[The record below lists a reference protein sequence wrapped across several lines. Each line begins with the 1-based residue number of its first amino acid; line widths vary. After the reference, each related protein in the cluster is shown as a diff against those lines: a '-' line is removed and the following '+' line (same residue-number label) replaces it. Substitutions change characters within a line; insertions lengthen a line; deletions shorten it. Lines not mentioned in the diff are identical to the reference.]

1 MAKLPV
7 RLPQFGPRTRKLLF
21 VLGMVL
27 LAFVSFLFA
36 FQLVF
41 PYDRVADRI
50 EAMAAAKVDLHI
62 GSVARSVIPG
72 RFYLKDV
79 TLKTHPTK
87 EELDH
92 AMAIADPKE
101 RDKQLAL
108 ASTTVFV
115 DEIEVDIGLLPLI
128 GGKASID
135 FVAKLDDGRISG
147 NFGISKSGTS
157 VSIEGSDVPS
167 ERLPMREALSNLPM
181 SGIVNFDVS
190 LDLPNEKLKTGKIGP
205 NWTHADA
212 TAEFECPSGCVIG
225 DGKAKLKLKAKN
237 SRSQA
242 FAGEG
247 TEFGRVKIQSLLAQ
261 AELKDGKFDITKL
274 DVQSSDLELHV
285 DYTMTLAENIDQ
297 SAVLGCIRF
306 KPTAALR
313 KREPKTYDQIL
324 LTGAARDM
332 STGLDNIKLQ
342 GTFKHLRKLAKLC
355 GPNAAGGRDI
365 DSTPSRPNLT
375 VHTPDAPLHAPTP
388 QIKPTPAPP
397 PPPTTA
403 IPKPTPTVPP
413 GDPRLGS
420 ASGPGSN
427 GAGAGATGAGATGA
441 PAGSGSDTDAAEPQ
455 PVPEP
460 GSPEADGV
468 R

>member
-1 MAKLPV
+1 MAKLPI
-7 RLPQFGPRTRKLLF
+7 RIPQFGPRTRKLLF

-41 PYDRVADRI
+41 PYDRAADRL
-50 EAMAAAKVDLHI
+50 EALAASKVDLHI
-62 GSVARSVIPG
+62 GSVKRSIIPG
-72 RFYLKDV
+72 RFFLEDV
-79 TLKTHPTK
+79 TIKTHPSK
-87 EELDH
+87 EDLDH

-115 DEIEVDIGLLPLI
+115 DEIEVDIGLLSLI

-147 NFGISKSGTS
+147 NFAVSKSNTS
-157 VSIEGSDVPS
+157 VSIDGSEVPS

-181 SGIVNFDVS
+181 SGTVNFEVS
-190 LDLPNEKLKTGKIGP
+190 LDLPNEKLKTGKVGP

-212 TAEFECPSGCVIG
+212 SLEFDCPDGCVIG

-242 FAGEG
+242 FAGDG
-247 TEFGRVKIQSLLAQ
+247 TEFGRVKIQSLAAK
-261 AELKDGKFDITKL
+261 AELKDGKLDITKWE
-274 DVQSSDLELHV
+274 VQSSDLELHV

-342 GTFKHLRKLAKLC
+342 GTFKHLKKLAKMC
-355 GPNAAGGRDI
+355 GPNAASSGGDI
-365 DSTPSRPNLT
+365 DSSPSRPNLT

-388 QIKPTPAPP
+388 PSKPTPAP

-403 IPKPTPTVPP
+403 IPKPTTTPAVPA
-413 GDPRLGS
+413 GDRGS
-420 ASGPGSN
+420 AAAGSN
-427 GAGAGATGAGATGA
+427 GADTGAA
-441 PAGSGSDTDAAEPQ
+441 AGSGSDADAAEPQ

-460 GSPEADGV
+460 GSPEAE